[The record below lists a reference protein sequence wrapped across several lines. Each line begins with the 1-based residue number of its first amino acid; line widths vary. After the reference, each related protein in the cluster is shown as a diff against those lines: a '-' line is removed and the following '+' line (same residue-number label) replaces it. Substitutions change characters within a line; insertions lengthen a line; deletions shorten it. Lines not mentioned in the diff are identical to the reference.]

1 MDERKFYEMGKSIS
15 SSFQSSDEDGTQE
28 EAVALK
34 TKAKQIKAYQMLVA
48 ILNLGDENTAVK
60 KIAEMY
66 QSQSESE
73 EIAGVAGAGG
83 KELKELQAKFESKSK
98 DREAPVFEIIIPSKK
113 VFQPDSFRFREASPQ
128 KLLKLG
134 KWIEAVKDK
143 VSVQI
148 RSWVVAK
155 DQKSFV
161 GNLSLSSSRA
171 IAVADIFGKAG
182 IYNDRISAEGKVF
195 EKIDNKKIGKLTRL
209 QRREMPEEELVHI
222 LINRLPQD

>member
-1 MDERKFYEMGKSIS
+1 MIS
-15 SSFQSSDEDGTQE
+15 
-28 EAVALK
+28 
-34 TKAKQIKAYQMLVA
+34 
-48 ILNLGDENTAVK
+48 
-60 KIAEMY
+60 
-66 QSQSESE
+66 
-73 EIAGVAGAGG
+73 
-83 KELKELQAKFESKSK
+83 
-98 DREAPVFEIIIPSKK
+98 
-113 VFQPDSFRFREASPQ
+113 
-128 KLLKLG
+128 LLKYYRGIYWLH
-134 KWIEAVKDK
+134 ILIF
-143 VSVQI
+143 SVPF
-148 RSWVVAK
+148 